1 MFERDAALEPRL
13 RRIPL
18 PPSRVPR
25 SLTRMLMTNA
35 ASGEGGRASSSG
47 SGSGNPFRDA
57 THPRRLR
64 VPDYENALAD
74 GCELTPTPR
83 ADGARRMR
91 CGAANAYVA
100 ELFRRAARCSDDDGD
115 GDGAAAARLS
125 RYDLFHAHVFVRA
138 SGGRG
143 GVVGLLMHALEY
155 PRYDDAD
162 FPFALG
168 NCQRGSDVAFAPAAA
183 AGRNIL
189 WTADA
194 AGRCAFARLDTSE
207 TSPLR
212 GLLTVPALHTT
223 YEGDFGDAVL
233 GDLLY
238 FNGVAD
244 GRKPKHS
251 VFAFPR

>member
-1 MFERDAALEPRL
+1 
-13 RRIPL
+13 
-18 PPSRVPR
+18 
-25 SLTRMLMTNA
+25 
-35 ASGEGGRASSSG
+35 
-47 SGSGNPFRDA
+47 
-57 THPRRLR
+57 
-64 VPDYENALAD
+64 
-74 GCELTPTPR
+74 
-83 ADGARRMR
+83 
-91 CGAANAYVA
+91 
-100 ELFRRAARCSDDDGD
+100 
-115 GDGAAAARLS
+115 
-125 RYDLFHAHVFVRA
+125 
-138 SGGRG
+138 
-143 GVVGLLMHALEY
+143 MHALEY